1 MESKIITEED
11 FWECSGGLMP
21 APFQSGQQIVYTN
34 GKKAIKYITKGDK
47 STLSWVDFSC
57 KKLMLLYAIAAAIAA
72 AIACLCA
79 ATGGAAL
86 IAICAVAGA
95 VGAAWGAVIGSLIC
109 GHMVAMA
116 REWITSKDDFQIL
129 GIHTIAGKD
138 KMVCN
143 AFTFIG
149 MSPETITYKPN
160 VKSWSQALSLGA
172 ANLIGEIFKG
182 MMAGACIGAAA
193 AAIYGIATAAVSG
206 GWAGVGKAV
215 LGFIK
220 SAPTN
225 FIVNLAESISGIG
238 LAMRGVMTAQSGL
251 ATYGELG
258 EDMTQEDLNNAMTQ
272 GFFAMEIGT
281 YESGKNI
288 VTGNGTAEDYAGLA
302 LNFTPAGK
310 GLRDI
315 IPHNSKYQRM
325 GIVPESFANKM
336 DFDSGKKG
344 GVPDADSGKQ
354 TTTDV
359 DGTKKQDDGFT
370 VKKQGGNNKK
380 AKGKDGNAYEK
391 VKVRLAKMKIRPPFK
406 IKDKFKKTKAKFDE
420 YKKQLTGQERGLNK
434 LTVEEYLNNRD
445 AYLQNGRSKEGTKA
459 QREYRDNYRNEKV
472 DKYMDEGLNYEEAL
486 AKANKEMEGKAALH
500 DPDQVAGGHGE
511 NVTGLGDSDVNSS
524 IGSQWD
530 KNRANNLDADI
541 RRQAENMTPEERANT
556 YLDIELEYE

>member
-1 MESKIITEED
+1 MENKIITEED

-21 APFQSGQQIVYTN
+21 APFQSTQLIAYTN
-34 GKKAIKYITKGDK
+34 GTKAKKYIIQTDK

-57 KKLMLLYAIAAAIAA
+57 KKLMLLYAVVAAIAA
-72 AIACLCA
+72 AIACLCV

-86 IAICAVAGA
+86 IAICAIAGA

-129 GIHTIAGKD
+129 GIHTITGKD
-138 KMVCN
+138 EMVCN

-172 ANLIGEIFKG
+172 ANFIGEVFKG

-193 AAIYGIATAAVSG
+193 AAISGIATAAASG

-281 YESGKNI
+281 YESGRDI
-288 VTGNGTAEDYAGLA
+288 LTGNGDAEDYVGLA

-310 GLRDI
+310 GFRDI
-315 IPHNSKYQRM
+315 IPHNPKYQKM
-325 GIVPESFANKM
+325 GIVPENFANKM

-344 GVPDADSGKQ
+344 GVPDAETGKK
-354 TTTDV
+354 TTTDAE
-359 DGTKKQDDGFT
+359 TSKKPDDNLV
-370 VKKQGGNNKK
+370 VKKQGGSNKK
-380 AKGKDGNAYEK
+380 TKGKDGKAYEK
-391 VKVRLAKMKIRPPFK
+391 AKVRIMKIKIKPPFQYK
-406 IKDKFKKTKAKFDE
+406 SKFNFTEFLR
-420 YKKQLTGQERGLNK
+420 QLKGQEKGLNR

-459 QREYRDNYRNEKV
+459 QREFRENYISQRADELMVADSNLSKKDARN
-472 DKYMDEGLNYEEAL
+472 M
-486 AKANKEMEGKAALH
+486 AKKEIEGKAVLH
-500 DPDQVAGGHGE
+500 DPDQVVGGHGDDI
-511 NVTGLGDSDVNSS
+511 TGFGDQSVNSS
-524 IGSQWD
+524 LGSQWD
-530 KNRANNLDADI
+530 KHNRANNLDAEI
-541 RRQAENMTPEERANT
+541 RKQAEGMSAEERANT
-556 YLDIELEYE
+556 YLDIELDYE